1 MARNET
7 REQKIEKKG
16 GDVQVITEHSRT
28 ENARA
33 EEVTAPMGVA
43 PEKAGDRLVAVFF
56 LHVVGR
62 SVGRS
67 VSQELAR
74 TERKGEEVRT
84 SSRADGFWLTVSR
97 DDVPRCRVE
106 RYGRQGNEKGCFGH
120 VEKGTERH
128 DFLKSWLRR
137 QQVDAQYL
145 DSQHAL
151 LPLPRFLQL
160 PPPPPSF
167 FGIQKPVLEIVG

>member
-16 GDVQVITEHSRT
+16 GDVQVITEHSRA

-67 VSQELAR
+67 ARSSLVRRGRGRRCERAVEQTGSGLPFLAMMFHAAGLNVMDAR
-74 TERKGEEVRT
+74 EMKRDVLDT
-84 SSRADGFWLTVSR
+84 SRRALR
-97 DDVPRCRVE
+97 DMI
-106 RYGRQGNEKGCFGH
+106 F
-120 VEKGTERH
+120 
-128 DFLKSWLRR
+128 
-137 QQVDAQYL
+137 
-145 DSQHAL
+145 
-151 LPLPRFLQL
+151 
-160 PPPPPSF
+160 
-167 FGIQKPVLEIVG
+167 